1 MAASATVGYQN
12 TTDIVFDMTSS
23 TAGAS
28 EQFNIAVTRAFVVT
42 GVTVICEAT
51 QAGGTVT
58 VGKGASAITAALACD
73 TANAVVM
80 AATLAVANS
89 TFAVGDQLRVTVA
102 TAGTR
107 GTVVVRTAPLAL
119 GDASTVAA
127 V

>member
-1 MAASATVGYQN
+1 MPASATVGYQN

-23 TAGAS
+23 TVGAS
-28 EQFNIAVTRAFVVT
+28 EVFNVTVTRAFVVT

-58 VGKGASAITAALACD
+58 VGKAGAAITGALVCA
-73 TANAVVM
+73 TANDVVQ
-80 AATLAVANS
+80 ATTLAVANS

-102 TAGTR
+102 TAGSR